1 MNRLERYTRALPSP
15 PNLKSSRSRCHISPP
30 PPPPS
35 ADYTARLSPELL
47 APIFSYFHPTELGTL
62 ALVCRRWRDIVHHTP
77 ILWSSLDVTA
87 TLWRPEFFRLVLGR
101 TKTTVELD
109 VVLATSQSSHN
120 HDDFH
125 AEARIVGGYL
135 KALKPYMGRVRRLEM
150 QGAVSAGEILEILG
164 SRAPVLRH
172 LALWPLLLDGDVTS
186 IHLPASILGASPG
199 RLDSL
204 TLGWA
209 FDHQTAFSPAF
220 HGLTKLSWYAD
231 SLGSASLRAV
241 LRDCPVLRKLVLRI
255 THYSSDNLPP
265 AMHHLEE
272 LTIYQPVTRELLQDI
287 SHESIPLVSIASS
300 GSNDDILS
308 EEPYASWT
316 SLSHHKFDSLSL
328 MIGDPGPLN
337 PSLLHIRYRA
347 PGGIDRRASLLH
359 LLAMDVLRGKYTFD
373 HSSVTKLDI
382 QDGCWPTALLAP
394 NVKEVVLSLDWVPW
408 LRVGPLPDSEAQRTM
423 FGKDVPSFKIGTL
436 PKLEKL
442 SIRASFVEGICIDLP
457 ASHLLACL
465 DHRDRHPNL
474 DLVLGEGVRLVGPD
488 SVIRELQQMFT
499 RVSPPSGL
507 FSLAETGSAIWWVD
521 NWDKSN

>member
-1 MNRLERYTRALPSP
+1 MNRLERYSSALPVLP
-15 PNLKSSRSRCHISPP
+15 PDLKSPRCHISPP
-30 PPPPS
+30 SPPRP
-35 ADYTARLSPELL
+35 DYTTRLSPELL
-47 APIFSYFHPTELGTL
+47 TPIFSYFHPTELGTL

-77 ILWSSLDVTA
+77 TLWSSLDVTA

-109 VVLATSQSSHN
+109 IVLATSSHN

-150 QGAVSAGEILEILG
+150 QGAVSAGELLEVLG

-186 IHLPASILGASPG
+186 IDLPASILGGSPG
-199 RLDSL
+199 ILESL
-204 TLGWA
+204 TLGGG
-209 FDHQTAFSPAF
+209 FDQQSVFPPAF
-220 HGLTKLSWYAD
+220 HGLTRLSWYAD
-231 SLGSASLRAV
+231 SLGSATLRAV
-241 LRDCPVLRKLVLRI
+241 LRDCPALRKLVLRI
-255 THYSSDNLPP
+255 NHYSSDNLPP
-265 AMHHLEE
+265 AMHHLEH
-272 LTIYQPVTRELLQDI
+272 LTIYQPVTRSLLQEL

-328 MIGDPGPLN
+328 MMGDLN
-337 PSLLHIRYRA
+337 PPSQSLLHIRYRA

-373 HSSVTKLDI
+373 HSSITKLDI
-382 QDGCWPTALLAP
+382 QDGCWPTALLLLAP

-408 LRVGPLPDSEAQRTM
+408 LRPLPDSEAQCTM
-423 FGKDVPSFKIGTL
+423 FGKDVPRFKIGGTL

-465 DHRDRHPNL
+465 DHHHRNL
-474 DLVLGEGVRLVGPD
+474 ELLLGEGVRLVGPD
-488 SVIRELQQMFT
+488 RVIRELHQRFT
-499 RVSPPSGL
+499 RVSPPTALVG
-507 FSLAETGSAIWWVD
+507 LAETETSTWWAD
-521 NWDKSN
+521 NWEK